1 MKEHNGESI
10 LLIEDDAV
18 LARGIAHNLRFE
30 GYQVTVAS
38 DGTTGLQLACDQR
51 PDLILLDL
59 MLPGIPGLEILQS
72 IREAGLQM
80 QVIILSARGQE
91 ADKVAGLAQ
100 GADDYVTKPFG
111 VRELL
116 ARVEASLRRPRLARQ
131 QDDEELRFG
140 EWSIHV
146 TSRVVRRAGE
156 EVRLTGKEFDL
167 LVFLVRH
174 PDRPFSREVL
184 LREVWGLQ
192 YEGTERTVDNFV
204 RNLRIRVEEDP
215 TQPRYILTVHGIGYR
230 FMPG

>member
-1 MKEHNGESI
+1 MREPSGESI
-10 LLIEDDAV
+10 LLIEDDVA

-30 GYQVTVAS
+30 GYRVTVAS
-38 DGTTGLQLACDQR
+38 DGITGLQLACDER

-59 MLPGIPGLEILQS
+59 MLPGIPGLEILRS
-72 IREAGLQM
+72 IRQAGLQM

-91 ADKVAGLAQ
+91 ADKVAGLAE

-116 ARVEASLRRPRLARQ
+116 ARVESSLRRPRLARQ
-131 QDDEELRFG
+131 QDDEALKFG
-140 EWSIHV
+140 EWSILV
-146 TSRVVRRAGE
+146 SSRVVRRAGE

-174 PDRPFSREVL
+174 PGRPFSREVL

-204 RNLRIRVEEDP
+204 RNLRTRIEVEP
-215 TQPRYILTVHGIGYR
+215 TQPRHILTVHGIGYR
-230 FMPG
+230 FMPE